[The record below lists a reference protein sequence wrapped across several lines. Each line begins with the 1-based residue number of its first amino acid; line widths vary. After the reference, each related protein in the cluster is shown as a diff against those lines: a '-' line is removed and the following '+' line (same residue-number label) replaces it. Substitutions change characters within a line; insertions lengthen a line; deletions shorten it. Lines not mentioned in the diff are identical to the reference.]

1 MTQSSRGAGG
11 DNPTGADGDQRAVE
25 ARAEAVARGDAVRAD
40 AGGRISDDRAD
51 HGRWADRGVVPRT
64 DDKTLWVLVADEAIA
79 KILRRPDEGGE
90 LELVEALTDP
100 TAHAK
105 EADLSRDAQGR
116 RAGVAP
122 QGSRQNT
129 PHRLRGTASVTASAG
144 EDEQHLE
151 AQGFARR
158 VAQHLSEALRQKRFD
173 ELRIVAA
180 PRFLG
185 HLRKELDAQ
194 VSAAVTEET
203 NKDFIHYDAAELTRR
218 LFPAGEGGSGA
229 G

>member
-1 MTQSSRGAGG
+1 MKQAPDGTSGG
-11 DNPTGADGDQRAVE
+11 NPTGADGDQRAVE
-25 ARAEAVARGDAVRAD
+25 ARAEALERGDAVRAD

-79 KILRRPDEGGE
+79 KILRWPETGGE
-90 LELVEALTDP
+90 LESVEALTDP
-100 TAHAK
+100 AAHAK
-105 EADLSRDAQGR
+105 EADLTRDAQGR
-116 RAGVAP
+116 RAGVAT

-158 VAQHLSEALRQKRFD
+158 VAQHLAEALRQKRFD

-185 HLRKELDAQ
+185 HLRKELDAH
-194 VSAAVTEET
+194 VSATVTEEI

-218 LFPAGEGGSGA
+218 LFPPAA
-229 G
+229 DTATA